1 MEVSFEIRVALPTGK
16 QREIIGRIIGDLER
30 FVSRNPQYRPNDVAV
45 VMTTG
50 LLQQISPVGCNL
62 SHEARI
68 MDHRVRIMDGDG
80 LEWYITAIHGCM
92 SLCLLSLLALSRE
105 NLKTYK
111 KFELYGE
118 QVELSAF
125 GDMF

>member
-80 LEWYITAIHGCM
+80 LEWYITAIHGYILD
-92 SLCLLSLLALSRE
+92 SGYITPDPETVVLPEEVQDGSSR
-105 NLKTYK
+105 
-111 KFELYGE
+111 
-118 QVELSAF
+118 
-125 GDMF
+125 